1 MSDTPAAAEILPL
14 GPSDIDRIMELE
26 ENAFEPPMRASR
38 DTVVERF
45 SLGHRM
51 LGVGAGERLVGTIG
65 FSAAR
70 LGEGLAALPPSFRE
84 YSRQPVPSNP
94 DTLCIYSLG
103 IEPSA
108 RGLSLARTLIHAAF
122 DWGRDEELPRVIADG
137 PLPSLAGNEQVAPR
151 PAVRRMIDTYLT
163 TGELPADEDF
173 LQDPVLS
180 LYRRLTGCR
189 FSALLPNFIPEDA
202 ASEGWR
208 VLLYLDL

>member
-1 MSDTPAAAEILPL
+1 MTSAAPTRLL
-14 GPSDIDRIMELE
+14 WLDPSDIDRIMQLE
-26 ENAFEPPMRASR
+26 QKAFEPAMRADR
-38 DTVVERF
+38 ETVLERF

-51 LGVGAGERLVGTIG
+51 LGVPDGDRLIGTIG
-65 FSAAR
+65 FSAAE
-70 LGEGLAALPPSFRE
+70 LGADLIGLPATFRD
-84 YSRQPVPSNP
+84 YSRQPVPPIP

-108 RGLSLARTLIHAAF
+108 RGLSPARSLIHAAF
-122 DWGRDEELPRVIADG
+122 DWGRAEGIPRVIADG

-151 PAVRRMIDTYLT
+151 PAVRRMIDTYLA
-163 TGELPADEDF
+163 TGEMPVDEEF
-173 LQDPVLS
+173 LVDPVLS

-189 FSALLPNFIPEDA
+189 FKALLPRFIPEDA

>member
-1 MSDTPAAAEILPL
+1 MVEVAWL
-14 GPSDIDRIMELE
+14 GATDIDRIMDLE
-26 ENAFEPPMRASR
+26 QQAFEPSMQADRK
-38 DTVVERF
+38 TVLQRF
-45 SLGHRM
+45 SLGHHM
-51 LGVGAGERLVGTIG
+51 VGAPHDDRLVGSIA

-70 LGEGLAALPPSFRE
+70 LGDDPVVGLPSTFKE
-84 YSRQPVPSNP
+84 YSCQPVPPDP

-108 RGLSLARTLIHAAF
+108 RGLGVTRTLIHAAF
-122 DWGRDEELPRVIADG
+122 AWGRAQRLPRVIADG

-151 PAVRRMIDTYLT
+151 PATRRMIDRYVA
-163 TGELPADEDF
+163 TGEMPADDEL
-173 LQDPVLS
+173 LQDPVLN

-189 FSALLPNFIPEDA
+189 FKALLRDFIPADT